1 MARTRTRPTR
11 QDTVDQLLEGAR
23 KAFVERGFYGA
34 RVEDICASAGLSRG
48 AFYSGFSKK
57 EDLFFAL
64 YDRMAA
70 EVRELFVGGLDEAAR
85 HDKDPI
91 DTLFSSMARRYPLGR
106 DWYVL
111 NAEFTLFAIRNVEAA
126 KILGERRH
134 ALRTMIV
141 DNLDVALARSGRK
154 PTISLEFIARA
165 LVGLADA
172 GLGQSLIEPEAL
184 GSTSFMEI
192 FMAPLVRAMS
202 ILDGIPGEAAA

>member
-1 MARTRTRPTR
+1 MRTRPTR
-11 QDTVDQLLEGAR
+11 QDTVEQLLEGAR

-48 AFYSGFSKK
+48 AFYSGFGKK

-64 YDRMAA
+64 YDRMSA
-70 EVRELFVGGLDEAAR
+70 EVEQLFEGSLEEATR
-85 HDKDPI
+85 HDQDPI
-91 DTLFSSMARRYPLGR
+91 DTLFRTMAQRYPLGR

-126 KILGERRH
+126 KVLGERRH

-141 DNLDVALARSGRK
+141 DKVDVALTHSGRK
-154 PTISLEFIARA
+154 ATIMPELLARA

-172 GLGQSLIEPEAL
+172 GLGQSLIEPEEL
-184 GSTSFMEI
+184 GSTTFIEC
-192 FMAPLVRAMS
+192 FMAPLVRALS
-202 ILDGIPGEAAA
+202 VHAELPGEAA